1 MAQIKSTM
9 ESDNRP
15 YFAAAQYYIDNGK
28 DLNKAVEWLDKA
40 YAQNPD
46 AYWVMYQKAR
56 ALKML
61 GKKGEAI
68 AASNKSIELA
78 KKGATPNADYVKLN
92 EDLQKSLK

>member
-1 MAQIKSTM
+1 MKQINDVM
-9 ESDNRP
+9 GSDSRP
-15 YFAAAQYYIDNGK
+15 YFNAALYYIENGK

-40 YAQNPD
+40 YAQDAD

-61 GKKGEAI
+61 GKKADAL

-78 KKGATPNADYVKLN
+78 KKGKNDDYVALN
-92 EDLQKSLK
+92 EKLQKEMK